1 MGLAPEDYSFGGV
14 PAARFSS
21 KGLLCVG
28 RISPEKGVH
37 VLLEAFEQI
46 LQQFPDATLTIVGPE
61 WISPREDITD
71 RCLTKQVIASLEAFY
86 RGSYLSQLKEK
97 LSPHTAERVAFAGLV
112 AHRDV
117 PAFYA
122 RADVYVCP
130 SLYESFG
137 ASVLEAMAAC
147 LPVVATRV
155 GAVPELISDGRNG
168 LVVETNNPLAIA
180 DAVIRLLGKSELRSA
195 IGSAARET
203 VWREY
208 SWETICSS
216 LIGMYECAAGANVT
230 SLENSNG
237 RTNAHARRGNA

>member
-1 MGLAPEDYSFGGV
+1 IKYFNPSVRVILHMHGEWLTQVKFNKLESRLGTLDLIISCSEFVTEAICARFPTVADRCKTVPMGLAPEDYSFGGV

-97 LSPHTAERVAFAGLV
+97 LSP
-112 AHRDV
+112 
-117 PAFYA
+117 
-122 RADVYVCP
+122 
-130 SLYESFG
+130 
-137 ASVLEAMAAC
+137 
-147 LPVVATRV
+147 
-155 GAVPELISDGRNG
+155 
-168 LVVETNNPLAIA
+168 
-180 DAVIRLLGKSELRSA
+180 
-195 IGSAARET
+195 
-203 VWREY
+203 
-208 SWETICSS
+208 
-216 LIGMYECAAGANVT
+216 
-230 SLENSNG
+230 
-237 RTNAHARRGNA
+237 